1 MRTQNFLILYPTF
14 IVFTSKKMNIVDFNI
29 LEKIGEGGFGYV
41 LKVINRYTDEGPIAL
56 KCIKKRRH
64 LEESTKA
71 EMNVSI

>member
-1 MRTQNFLILYPTF
+1 
-14 IVFTSKKMNIVDFNI
+14 MNIEDFNI

-64 LEESTKA
+64 LQESTKA